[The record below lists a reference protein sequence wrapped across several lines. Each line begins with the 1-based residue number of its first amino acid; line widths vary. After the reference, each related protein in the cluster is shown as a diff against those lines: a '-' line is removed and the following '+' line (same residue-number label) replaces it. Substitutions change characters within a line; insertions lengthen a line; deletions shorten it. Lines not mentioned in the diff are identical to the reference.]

1 MLPKKLLFTVGGKT
15 KNGTATSEDNLAGIL
30 FFCFFVFIKLNILSP
45 YDPAIVLLGIYPNEL
60 KIYVYTKPCT

>member
-1 MLPKKLLFTVGGKT
+1 MLPKKLLFTVGRKT

-30 FFCFFVFIKLNILSP
+30 FFVFFIKLNILSP

-60 KIYVYTKPCT
+60 KIYVHTKPCT

>member
-30 FFCFFVFIKLNILSP
+30 FFVFFIKLNILSP

-60 KIYVYTKPCT
+60 KIYVHTKPCT

>member
-1 MLPKKLLFTVGGKT
+1 VLPKKLLFTVGGKT

-30 FFCFFVFIKLNILSP
+30 FFVFFIKLNILSP

-60 KIYVYTKPCT
+60 KIYVHTKPCT